1 MAINRA
7 SIAKELLPGLNAV
20 FGMEYGEVNNEHEPL
35 YEIENSDR
43 AFEEEV
49 LFTGF
54 GTAPTKGEGAS
65 VSYDDAQESYT
76 ARYTAETVAL
86 AFAVT
91 EEAMEDNLYD
101 TFAKL
106 RARGLARAMA
116 NTKQVKAANIY
127 NNGFT
132 DTIGDGAAF
141 FSASHPTISDGLQSN
156 LLGAADLSEA
166 TLETAL
172 TAIQKIKDDRG
183 ILIGASAVS
192 LHIPVDYWAVADRVL
207 SSPGNTQTSAADANP
222 TRTPSMQ
229 PVTWG
234 WFLKVT
240 TLTVAL
246 LTRMHGLLKR
256 TYRTARRC
264 LCGRRFRPRWSRT
277 SILAIFDSKHGSV
290 TASVCRIGVAG
301 LVVLVNQQ
309 MREGGFGHSL
319 FILKGEINGY
329 EY

>member
-20 FGMEYGEVNNEHEPL
+20 FGMEYGEVNNELEPL

-49 LFTGF
+49 LFTSF
-54 GTAPTKGEGAS
+54 GSAPVKGEGAS
-65 VSYDDAQESYT
+65 VTYDDAQESYT

-106 RARGLARAMA
+106 RAKGLARAMA
-116 NTKQVKAANIY
+116 NTKQVKAANVF

-132 DTIGDGAAF
+132 DTIGDGQAF
-141 FSASHPTISDGLQSN
+141 FSTTHPTVGDGNQSN
-156 LLGAADLSEA
+156 LIAASDLAES

-172 TAIQKIKDDRG
+172 TNVQKIKDDRG

-192 LHIPVDYWAVADRVL
+192 LHIPVDSWAIADRIL
-207 SSPGNTQTSAADANP
+207 SSPGNTSASGGQAANP
-222 TRTPSMQ
+222 NINAINAVRHLGMLPE
-229 PVTWG
+229 G
-234 WFLKVT
+234 Y
-240 TLTVAL
+240 
-246 LTRMHGLLKR
+246 HIN
-256 TYRTARRC
+256 
-264 LCGRRFRPRWSRT
+264 RRFTDTT
-277 SILAIFDSKHGSV
+277 SWFIKTDVPNGTKMFVRSPLQTKMEPDFDTGNLRFKARERYSFGVSDWRGWAGSQG
-290 TASVCRIGVAG
+290 T
-301 LVVLVNQQ
+301 
-309 MREGGFGHSL
+309 
-319 FILKGEINGY
+319 
-329 EY
+329 

>member
-7 SIAKELLPGLNAV
+7 SISKELLPGLNAV

-35 YEIENSDR
+35 FEVENSDR

-65 VSYDDAQESYT
+65 VSYDDAQESYS
-76 ARYTAETVAL
+76 ARYTAETIAL

-106 RARGLARAMA
+106 RAKGLARAMA

-127 NNGFT
+127 NNGFS

-172 TAIQKIKDDRG
+172 TTAQKTKDDRG
-183 ILIGASAVS
+183 ILIGASVVS
-192 LHIPVDYWAVADRVL
+192 LHIPVDYWAVADKIL
-207 SSPGNTQTSAADANP
+207 SSPGNTGTSAASANP
-222 TRTPSMQ
+222 NTNAINAIRNMGMVPE
-229 PVTWG
+229 G
-234 WFLKVT
+234 
-240 TLTVAL
+240 
-246 LTRMHGLLKR
+246 
-256 TYRTARRC
+256 YYIN
-264 LCGRRFRPRWSRT
+264 RRFTDTDAWFVKTDVPNGTKMFVRSPLQT
-277 SILAIFDSKHGSV
+277 KMEPDFDTGNLRFKARERYSFGVSDWRGFFGS
-290 TASVCRIGVAG
+290 AG
-301 LVVLVNQQ
+301 
-309 MREGGFGHSL
+309 
-319 FILKGEINGY
+319 
-329 EY
+329 